1 MKEFGFTVK
10 YQPGSLAEV
19 VEALGNERVNIDGIA
34 GIAAQATGFIRLV
47 ADNPGKARNALQS
60 LGIDFEEK
68 EALVLDLPN
77 HPSELANLLRRLSSE
92 GIDVLSCYAGVERNK
107 LVLTVDQPDKAK
119 QILRIA

>member
-34 GIAAQATGFIRLV
+34 GIAAQAAGFIRLV
-47 ADNPGKARNALQS
+47 ADNPGKARNVLQS
-60 LGIDFEEK
+60 LGIDFEEQ

-77 HPSELANLLRRLSSE
+77 HPSELANLLRRLGSE

-107 LVLTVDQPDKAK
+107 LVLTVDQLDKAK